1 MTAIAARRLVALLLL
16 ALAAATAILV
26 IFDVST
32 PVRGALIVAFAC
44 LVPGGAVVGALR
56 LRSPAAEAALAMGTS
71 LAVCTLCAQA
81 MVWARAWQ
89 PAAGLVVLAALSA
102 PLLIIQA
109 ARPDA
114 GPPRPLSA
122 E

>member
-1 MTAIAARRLVALLLL
+1 MTDIAARRLVALLLL
-16 ALAAATAILV
+16 ALAGSTAILV
-26 IFDVST
+26 TFDVST
-32 PVRGALIVAFAC
+32 PIRGALTVAFAC

-71 LAVCTLCAQA
+71 LALCTLCAQA
-81 MVWARAWQ
+81 MVWARAWH
-89 PAAGLVVLAALSA
+89 PAAGLVALAALSV
-102 PLLIIQA
+102 PLLIIQV

-114 GPPRPLSA
+114 GSPRLLSA